1 MKAEY
6 IETHFRCDAVELPD
20 DFWLITAFNPD
31 GIDSTDELN
40 RAADA
45 ELFAELEKL
54 GHAPIRITGFS
65 PDEIHSEAGW
75 AAPIDEAAA
84 LRLGRRFQQEAL
96 FHFLP
101 ARIDLVDCKDATRIA
116 LGARADRILSQEAPI

>member
-1 MKAEY
+1 MKTEY
-6 IETHFRCDAVELPD
+6 LETHFRCATTELPD

-40 RAADA
+40 WAADA

-54 GHAPIRITGFS
+54 GHTPIRITGYS
-65 PDEIHSEAGW
+65 PDELHSEAGW
-75 AAPIDEAAA
+75 SAPIDEDEA
-84 LRLGRRFQQEAL
+84 LHLGRIFRQEAL

-101 ARIDLVDCKDATRIA
+101 ARIDLINCRDASRII
-116 LGARADRILSQEAPI
+116 LGERMSRTLLKKAPK